1 MLAAES
7 AARCGDGTAG
17 SGSHRPTIG
26 VNHASETRWFIPVV
40 IGMEMVE
47 MLVDT
52 GSGVSSLSREV
63 HDSMGARR
71 PKLKGLSTNLTM
83 ANGSLME
90 ADGKARF
97 SMSIAGQRHRASMV
111 VGELKGVKGIL
122 GMDFLMRNRADM
134 DLAKGVLHLHGR
146 AVPMHKEASTSC
158 CRIRVA
164 ETVEIPPGSEMFV
177 KATIT
182 GDWEGEAEG
191 LVEPLT

>member
-26 VNHASETRWFIPVV
+26 VNHASGTCWFIPVV
-40 IGMEMVE
+40 NGIEMVE

-97 SMSIAGQRHRASMV
+97 SMSIGGQRHRASMIM
-111 VGELKGVKGIL
+111 GELKGVKGIL

-134 DLAKGVLHLHGR
+134 DLAMGVLHLHGR
-146 AVPMHKEASTSC
+146 AVPMHKEAPVLP
-158 CRIRVA
+158 VA
-164 ETVEIPPGSEMFV
+164 
-177 KATIT
+177 
-182 GDWEGEAEG
+182 G
-191 LVEPLT
+191 LGYQRQWTFHQAAKCSSQLP

>member
-1 MLAAES
+1 MRLAES

-17 SGSHRPTIG
+17 SDSHRPTVG
-26 VNHASETRWFIPVV
+26 MNYASGTCWFIPVT
-40 IGMEMVE
+40 IGMEMME

-52 GSGVSSLSREV
+52 GSGMSLLSREV
-63 HDSMGARR
+63 YDSMGARR

-83 ANGSLME
+83 ANGFLME

-134 DLAKGVLHLHGR
+134 DLAKGVSHLHGR
-146 AVPMHKEASTSC
+146 AVPMHKEAPVLP
-158 CRIRVA
+158 VA
-164 ETVEIPPGSEMFV
+164 GLGYQRQWTFHQAAKCLSKLPLLV
-177 KATIT
+177 T
-182 GDWEGEAEG
+182 GKEKRKG
-191 LVEPLT
+191 LWSL